1 MRMRNTIWLV
11 LAVLAIAPVV
21 RAADNGLVLWYNYEE
36 GTVGTVV
43 DQSTKGNN
51 GTVEEGW
58 SGYGLPTYVTSH
70 DSSNAMQFG
79 YGNWETM
86 GWNNVAVPKSTSLAN
101 VGTMWSMGG
110 WIRVDSTDAYDSYY
124 QYPKMLSCPNYELT
138 MHATGDPASY
148 FWPYEQD
155 ADHGNPPWGQPGSW
169 DMTMGNTGPGLGSW
183 MHVMVTYDGATFK
196 QYINGSLAFSATGFA
211 HQFDNTIWDDP
222 YAAWTNEPLRIG
234 AMLGGGYPGSGG
246 WLRGALDDTA
256 IWGNA
261 YLDAAG
267 VEALY
272 NGTATPL
279 TVDTIP
285 EPATMLLIGLGFA
298 LIRRKQA

>member
-11 LAVLAIAPVV
+11 LAVLSIAPVV
-21 RAADNGLVLWYNYEE
+21 QAADNGLVLWYNYEE
-36 GTVGTVV
+36 GSGTVM

-58 SGYGLPTYVTSH
+58 SGYGLPTYVASH
-70 DSSNAMQFG
+70 DSSNAMEFG
-79 YGNWETM
+79 YGNWETF
-86 GWNNVAVPKSTSLAN
+86 GWNNITVPKSTSLAN
-101 VGTMWSMGG
+101 VGTKFSMGG
-110 WIRVDSTDAYDSYY
+110 WIRVDDVVGYSNYSR
-124 QYPKMLSCPNYELT
+124 YPKIFSCPNYELT

-148 FWPYEQD
+148 FWPWAQE
-155 ADHGNPPWGQPGSW
+155 ANPYGTPGSW
-169 DMTMGNTGPGLGSW
+169 DMGLANTNGYQGNW
-183 MHVMVTYDGATFK
+183 MHMIVSYDGTTFT
-196 QYINGSLAFSATGFA
+196 QYINGASVFTATGFA
-211 HQFDNTIWDDP
+211 HQFNDTVWDDP
-222 YAAWTNEPLRIG
+222 LAFWTDAPLKIG
-234 AMLGGGYPGSGG
+234 AGLSGYAGDGG

-267 VEALY
+267 VAALY

-279 TVDTIP
+279 TVGTIP

-298 LIRRKQA
+298 MVRRKKA